1 MLSLPVDLPAAR
13 QPHAKLI
20 TAGQPSPDHLA
31 QLAAQGVKAVINLR
45 PTTENAGY
53 DELAV
58 AARLGL
64 HYVVV
69 PTTPNADGITF
80 ANAAILDKAIAEA
93 QAAVGDAPMLIH
105 CASSNRV
112 GALLAL
118 RASAA
123 GVGKDAAMEVGR
135 EAGLVALAPLVE
147 QLL

>member
-1 MLSLPVDLPAAR
+1 MLLPADLPAAR
-13 QPHAKLI
+13 QPHDKLV

-31 QLAAQGVKAVINLR
+31 QLAVQGVKAVINLR
-45 PTTENAGY
+45 PSAENAGY

-58 AARLGL
+58 TARLGL

-69 PTTPNADGITF
+69 PTTANADGITF
-80 ANAAILDKAIAEA
+80 ENAAILDKAIAEA
-93 QAAVGDAPMLIH
+93 QATVGDAPMLIH

-123 GVGKDAAMEVGR
+123 GASKEDAMAVGR
-135 EAGLVALAPLVE
+135 AAGLVALAPLVE
-147 QLL
+147 